1 MENPWVLVETTFP
14 HIPLPPL
21 SRRQAIRTKR
31 LLIRPMEEDDLQAYH
46 ELRLQ
51 PEAMASSR
59 QGRPDRNVE
68 ETRSALNNFLP
79 PDCDKTFLYGVFLPS
94 TGELIGEG
102 GIHTLESSSCGWPE
116 IGYRFKTEVWGQGY
130 ATEFLKALLRAWWDL
145 PRRRTRLRVH
155 SSSIQRGRDV
165 EAVEQIHAN
174 TDLQN
179 IGSQKVLA
187 KLGFIL
193 FSEYTEPDTQEHSV
207 GEPLALKGY
216 RLALPCNYARDN
228 NAN

>member
-1 MENPWVLVETTFP
+1 MTSKPTTNFDYSQK
-14 HIPLPPL
+14 LW
-21 SRRQAIRTKR
+21 RAVGKG
-31 LLIRPMEEDDLQAYH
+31 DLT
-46 ELRLQ
+46 
-51 PEAMASSR
+51 AM
-59 QGRPDRNVE
+59 
-68 ETRSALNNFLP
+68 LKKL
-79 PDCDKTFLYGVFLPS
+79 
-94 TGELIGEG
+94 GELIGEG

-116 IGYRFKTEVWGQGY
+116 IGYRFKKEVWGQGY

-187 KLGFIL
+187 KLGFVL
-193 FSEYTEPDTQEHSV
+193 FSEYTEPDTQEHRI
-207 GEPLALKGY
+207 GESLALKGY
-216 RLALPCNYARDN
+216 RLALPCIDTRDN
-228 NAN
+228 NGN